1 MGAITSK
8 IPIPAQKPAVVAGA
22 TLAAFVTTTIG
33 AFAPV
38 ASCVDTP
45 GGCLGG
51 GSWWTTSEYGPTL
64 FGRWMLLFAFFAAL
78 SAAILASSTAWFP
91 GKLNLPEK
99 TPPAWVNATANLAL
113 NWIVVFN
120 MLFSTY
126 VDHMSGTSQ
135 VFIWF
140 TATIF
145 APLAALLLKKQDEEG
160 ADGGADAAAK
170 AGDFSDAATA
180 GAV

>member
-38 ASCVDTP
+38 LSVCAAP
-45 GGCLGG
+45 GHCLTAT
-51 GSWWTTSEYGPTL
+51 WWTKSEYGPTL

-99 TPPAWVNATANLAL
+99 TPPAWVYAVANLAL